1 MGMTTPL
8 PTVDER
14 EELVRDAIRGMP
26 SEQLQQL
33 QDYARREGVT
43 VEQAVVLAVRQHL
56 AKGAGA

>member
-1 MGMTTPL
+1 MGMTTPF

>member
-1 MGMTTPL
+1 MTTPL